1 MGDNIYFV
9 DTVLLTDLENLL
21 FSRLRVMLNC
31 GKSVDL
37 ASINVKSFDSEN
49 ALNLAKRL
57 HENAV
62 SDSET
67 VYEDD
72 RVTGVHRV

>member
-1 MGDNIYFV
+1 MGDDIYFV
-9 DTVLLTDLENLL
+9 DTMFFTDLEDLI
-21 FSRLRVMLNC
+21 FKRLSVMLNR

-37 ASINVKSFDSEN
+37 ASANVKSFDFEN

>member
-1 MGDNIYFV
+1 MGDDINFV
-9 DTVLLTDLENLL
+9 GPVFFLNLKNFLLKDIGVVLNRSERLNLTSMNL
-21 FSRLRVMLNC
+21 VTLN
-31 GKSVDL
+31 
-37 ASINVKSFDSEN
+37 FEDS
-49 ALNLAKRL
+49 LNLAKRL

-62 SDSET
+62 SDSEA

>member
-1 MGDNIYFV
+1 MFD
-9 DTVLLTDLENLL
+9 
-21 FSRLRVMLNC
+21 C

-37 ASINVKSFDSEN
+37 ASANVKSFDFEN

-72 RVTGVHRV
+72 RVMGVHRV

>member
-1 MGDNIYFV
+1 MFD
-9 DTVLLTDLENLL
+9 
-21 FSRLRVMLNC
+21 C
-31 GKSVDL
+31 GKSVNL
-37 ASINVKSFDSEN
+37 ASANVKTLDFEN
-49 ALNLAKRL
+49 TLNLAKRL